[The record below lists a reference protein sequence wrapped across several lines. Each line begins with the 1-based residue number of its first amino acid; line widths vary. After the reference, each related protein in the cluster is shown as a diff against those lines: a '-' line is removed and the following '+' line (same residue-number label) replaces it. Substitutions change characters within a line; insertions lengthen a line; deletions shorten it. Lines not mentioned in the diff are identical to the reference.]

1 MTRDIRAATD
11 ADLPA
16 IVAILNE
23 AILNTTAVWSLT
35 PTTLEQRRAWMAERK
50 SKGMPVLVA
59 ELDGAIV
66 GFASYGEF
74 RPWEGYKHTV
84 EHSIYV
90 DSTVRG
96 RGIGR
101 GLLAALLDD
110 AKRSGK
116 HMIVAGIEAENTAS
130 IRLHAAFGFVEAGC
144 IRQVGRK
151 FDRWLDLLFLQKQ
164 LAG

>member
-1 MTRDIRAATD
+1 MTHRIRAAEE

-16 IVAILNE
+16 ILAILND

-35 PTTLEQRRAWMAERK
+35 PVTLDQRRVWMADRQA
-50 SKGMPVLVA
+50 KGMPVLVC
-59 ELDGAIV
+59 EQDGAVV

-74 RPWEGYKHTV
+74 RAWEGYKHTV

-101 GLLAALLDD
+101 SLLAALLDD
-110 AKRSGK
+110 AKLNGK

-130 IRLHAAFGFVEAGC
+130 IRLHAGFGFVEAGC
-144 IRQVGRK
+144 LRQVGRK
-151 FDRWLDLLFLQKQ
+151 FDRWLDLLLMQKH

>member
-1 MTRDIRAATD
+1 MTHRIRAAEE

-16 IVAILNE
+16 ILAILND

-35 PTTLEQRRAWMAERK
+35 PVTLDQRRAWMADHQA
-50 SKGMPVLVA
+50 KGMPVLVC
-59 ELDGAIV
+59 EQDGVVV

-74 RPWEGYKHTV
+74 RAWEGYKHTV

-101 GLLAALLDD
+101 SLLAALLDD
-110 AKRSGK
+110 AKLNGK

-130 IRLHAAFGFVEAGC
+130 IRLHAGFGFVEAGC
-144 IRQVGRK
+144 LRQVGRK
-151 FDRWLDLLFLQKQ
+151 FDRWLDLLLMQKH

>member
-1 MTRDIRAATD
+1 MTHKIRAAEE

-16 IVAILNE
+16 ILAILND

-35 PTTLEQRRAWMAERK
+35 PVTLDQRRAWMADRK
-50 SKGMPVLVA
+50 AKGMPILVS
-59 ELDGAIV
+59 EQDGSVV

-74 RPWEGYKHTV
+74 RAWEGYKHTV

-90 DSTVRG
+90 ESTVRG

-110 AKRSGK
+110 AKLNGK

-130 IRLHAAFGFVEAGC
+130 IRLHAGFGFVEAGC
-144 IRQVGRK
+144 LRQVGRK
-151 FDRWLDLLFLQKQ
+151 FDRWLDLLLMQKH

>member
-1 MTRDIRAATD
+1 MTHVIRAATD

-16 IVAILNE
+16 ILAILNE
-23 AILNTTAVWSLT
+23 AIANTTAVWSLA
-35 PTTLEQRRAWMAERK
+35 PTTLEQRRAWMADRRA
-50 SKGMPVLVA
+50 KGMPVLVS
-59 ELDGAIV
+59 ELDSAVV

-90 DSTVRG
+90 NSAVRG

-110 AKRSGK
+110 ARRNGK
-116 HMIVAGIEAENTAS
+116 HTIVAGIEAENTAS
-130 IRLHAAFGFVEAGC
+130 IRLHAGFGFVEAGRL
-144 IRQVGRK
+144 RQVGRK
-151 FDRWLDLLFLQKQ
+151 FDRWLDLLFMQK
-164 LAG
+164 LL

>member
-1 MTRDIRAATD
+1 MTHDIRAATE

-16 IVAILNE
+16 ILTILNE

-35 PTTLEQRRAWMAERK
+35 PTTLEQRRAWMADRRA
-50 SKGMPVLVA
+50 KGMPVLVS
-59 ELDGAIV
+59 EFDGIV
-66 GFASYGEF
+66 AGFASYGEF

-96 RGIGR
+96 RGVGR
-101 GLLAALLDD
+101 ALLAALLDD
-110 AKRSGK
+110 AKFNGK

-130 IRLHAAFGFVEAGC
+130 IRLHAGFGFVEAGC
-144 IRQVGRK
+144 LRQVGRK
-151 FDRWLDLLFLQKQ
+151 FDRWLDLLFMQKQ
-164 LAG
+164 LTA

>member
-1 MTRDIRAATD
+1 MTHAIRAATE

-16 IVAILNE
+16 VLAILND

-35 PTTLEQRRAWMAERK
+35 PSTLEQRRAWMADRQA
-50 SKGMPVLVA
+50 KGMPVLVS
-59 ELDGAIV
+59 ERDGAVV

-90 DSTVRG
+90 DSAVRG

-101 GLLAALLDD
+101 GLLAALLED
-110 AKRSGK
+110 AKRNDK
-116 HMIVAGIEAENTAS
+116 HTIVAGIEAENTAS
-130 IRLHAAFGFVEAGC
+130 IRLHAGFGFVEAGRL
-144 IRQVGRK
+144 RQVGCK
-151 FDRWLDLLFLQKQ
+151 FDRWLDLLFMQK
-164 LAG
+164 LL

>member
-1 MTRDIRAATD
+1 MTHAIRAATD

-16 IVAILNE
+16 ILAILNE

-35 PTTLEQRRAWMAERK
+35 PSTLEQRRAWMADRQA
-50 SKGMPVLVA
+50 KGMPVLVS
-59 ELDGAIV
+59 ELDGAVV

-90 DSTVRG
+90 ESSVRG
-96 RGIGR
+96 KGIGR

-110 AKRSGK
+110 ARHNGK
-116 HMIVAGIEAENTAS
+116 HTIVAGIDAENTAS
-130 IRLHAAFGFVEAGC
+130 IRLHAGFGFVEAGC
-144 IRQVGRK
+144 LRQVGRK
-151 FDRWLDLLFLQKQ
+151 FDRWLDLLFMQKH
-164 LAG
+164 LAA